1 MRIIYGVQGEKW
13 AIKERRDKE
22 RDLGLMCLLPNF
34 LSEIQQ
40 GRKTNTSLIKGL
52 NEVFGLL
59 LSNHLHLKDNSM
71 YPSFLAARSTP
82 RSFYSATRPTR
93 RHVFKGC
100 L

>member
-34 LSEIQQ
+34 FYQRFSRS
-40 GRKTNTSLIKGL
+40 GARKTHTSLIKGL

-59 LSNHLHLKDNSM
+59 LCNHLQLKDN
-71 YPSFLAARSTP
+71 
-82 RSFYSATRPTR
+82 
-93 RHVFKGC
+93 
-100 L
+100 

>member
-40 GRKTNTSLIKGL
+40 GRRQEDTHFTN
-52 NEVFGLL
+52 
-59 LSNHLHLKDNSM
+59 
-71 YPSFLAARSTP
+71 
-82 RSFYSATRPTR
+82 
-93 RHVFKGC
+93 
-100 L
+100 